1 MDVAT
6 KPTAQINNKTT
17 HCYRDNTE
25 KTDTPGVGWRKTG
38 LHTSI
43 CILKREPWI
52 IRSSESTVRNYY
64 RYKLCENR
72 DPRALYILLFAT
84 IWLPLWPFFLSLQF
98 CKFWFS
104 LSNCREERDQE
115 EGDDDA
121 DIEQWWYE
129 PRTSAVDA
137 STAAASA
144 AAMDG
149 YAVPCGGY
157 GDAAPDDVP
166 AALHALPASST
177 SAAVPESS
185 TAAPDARINRRD

>member
-25 KTDTPGVGWRKTG
+25 KDRHTRCGVTKTG
-38 LHTSI
+38 
-43 CILKREPWI
+43 
-52 IRSSESTVRNYY
+52 STQVSVSWS
-64 RYKLCENR
+64 ENR
-72 DPRALYILLFAT
+72 GLYGHQNQRSETIIVINYVKTEIHGPYISFSSQQFDFLFG
-84 IWLPLWPFFLSLQF
+84 PFFLSLQF